1 VRVVAVAAEGGVDAR
16 PVPAVVVGDAGV
28 LRVGLQGAGVVLVGA
43 EHDVDAH
50 GAVEFEPVAY
60 GRGMESD
67 VTELIEQLWAHEQI
81 RQLAAHYAVAIDSR
95 DLDALVAL
103 FVDDVRVGR
112 DTRGREALKVSFDA
126 SLRAI
131 GVSMLN
137 VGTHAIDLVDAD
149 HATGS
154 VYCHGQIQDGDRWIH
169 QSILYR
175 DTYERRDGVW
185 YFVRRIHEL
194 WYGLEVDPNPL
205 DQEPAN
211 WPLHHDGLG
220 TVPESWPTWRD
231 FWAEGPGGDPA
242 T

>member
-1 VRVVAVAAEGGVDAR
+1 
-16 PVPAVVVGDAGV
+16 
-28 LRVGLQGAGVVLVGA
+28 
-43 EHDVDAH
+43 
-50 GAVEFEPVAY
+50 
-60 GRGMESD
+60 MEID
-67 VTELIEQLWAHEQI
+67 TTELVERLWAHEQI

-95 DLDALVAL
+95 DLDALVDL

-112 DTRGREALKVSFDA
+112 DNSGREALKASFDS

-154 VYCHGQIQDGDRWIH
+154 VYCHAQIQDGDRWVH

-175 DTYERRDGVW
+175 DTYERRSGNW

-194 WYGLEVDPNPL
+194 WYGEEASRNPL
-205 DQEPAN
+205 AQDAAD
-211 WPLHHDGLG
+211 WPVHHDGRG
-220 TVPESWPTWRD
+220 TVPGSWPTWVQ
-231 FWAEGPGGDPA
+231 FWASELDGDPA
-242 T
+242 G

>member
-1 VRVVAVAAEGGVDAR
+1 
-16 PVPAVVVGDAGV
+16 
-28 LRVGLQGAGVVLVGA
+28 
-43 EHDVDAH
+43 
-50 GAVEFEPVAY
+50 
-60 GRGMESD
+60 MESD
-67 VTELIEQLWAHEQI
+67 VTELVERLWAHEQI

-112 DTRGREALKVSFDA
+112 DTYGRDALKASFDT

-175 DTYERRDGVW
+175 DTYERRDGAW
-185 YFVRRIHEL
+185 FFVRRIHEL

-205 DQEPAN
+205 DQDAGRLAACTTTASGRCPN
-211 WPLHHDGLG
+211 RGRRGGHFGPKVPG
-220 TVPESWPTWRD
+220 TIQ
-231 FWAEGPGGDPA
+231 
-242 T
+242 